1 PVTTCFSNELWMT
14 EASIPTEKTAKC
26 GNPGMAKTAGLR
38 VVCRAMSKVFRPR
51 APIDGYQTGT
61 TFLRKRTSPTSRRF
75 LVKARRFQD
84 LPCPCRT
91 RPGRNSMDSR
101 PLNAFYT
108 FRIGAQLTKTE
119 TFIGKS
125 QDRVIYYRTLM

>member
-1 PVTTCFSNELWMT
+1 MT

-84 LPCPCRT
+84 LPVTLPNPPWPQLHGFKAPERLLHFSD
-91 RPGRNSMDSR
+91 RSQFYNLAIRVVRLVGRCV
-101 PLNAFYT
+101 
-108 FRIGAQLTKTE
+108 
-119 TFIGKS
+119 
-125 QDRVIYYRTLM
+125 VIRC

>member
-1 PVTTCFSNELWMT
+1 MT
-14 EASIPTEKTAKC
+14 EPSIPTEKTAKC

-51 APIDGYQTGT
+51 APIEGYQTGT

-75 LVKARRFQD
+75 LVKRRRWQD
-84 LPCPCRT
+84 LPGPCRT
-91 RPGRNSMDSR
+91 RPGRNSMDSK

-108 FRIGAQLTKTE
+108 FRIGAIFNE
-119 TFIGKS
+119 ARHGN
-125 QDRVIYYRTLM
+125 RGEGRTWIVLCILFE